1 MGDKFVSLLL
11 LVLCSFLFCVQ
22 LLSKCHEQKL
32 LLSAL
37 SRNLKTRLGREH
49 LGISSIFLPIQKK
62 DETRKPL
69 HPLWSHDFIIRC
81 PFTCLF
87 MDLLNQLFTWNYWIF
102 FNTLIQSEGDIRDM
116 ISGKILNT
124 ESKQA
129 PTDSK
134 FWQVITLMPK
144 LNSVC
149 EKG

>member
-1 MGDKFVSLLL
+1 MCRSIRSQKAQKTPGNPSIQLSQLNSKSQEDTLQATSLIVSLMGDKFVSLLL

-87 MDLLNQLFTWNYWIF
+87 MDLLNQLFT
-102 FNTLIQSEGDIRDM
+102 
-116 ISGKILNT
+116 
-124 ESKQA
+124 
-129 PTDSK
+129 
-134 FWQVITLMPK
+134 
-144 LNSVC
+144 
-149 EKG
+149 